1 MDNQNDIAALLYNL
15 SAYSDESSY
24 RRIFDLFFLPLKRF
38 AYNFLKNTE
47 QAEETASDVL
57 MVVWENRH
65 KLTTIENLRVYLFVI
80 ARNKCL
86 NLIKAQQGKATVS
99 LDDIPIDFAFSGK
112 NPEQLCIT
120 SEVRKKIEKTV
131 NALPQRCKL
140 IFKLVKEENMSYREV
155 AAILNISVKTVDAQ
169 LVTALKRITEAIR
182 LDYAATF

>member
-1 MDNQNDIAALLYNL
+1 MDNRNDIAALLYNI
-15 SAYSDESSY
+15 SVYSDESSY

-65 KLTTIENLRVYLFVI
+65 KLATIENLRVYLFVI

-86 NLIKAQQGKATVS
+86 NLIRARQGKTTVS
-99 LDDIPIDFAFSGK
+99 LDDIPIDFAFGGK

-155 AAILNISVKTVDAQ
+155 AAILDISVKTVDAQ
-169 LVTALKRITEAIR
+169 LVTALKRITEAIK
-182 LDYAATF
+182 LDYATTF